1 MTSGKRNTWL
11 ELERKDNRGEGS
23 KRSEMKRER
32 IIDYTKKD
40 EKDCQ
45 TIYRDIGHWKKENE
59 KENIYTFER
68 HFASLH
74 DPIREH

>member
-32 IIDYTKKD
+32 IIPDYTKK
-40 EKDCQ
+40 KMKKIVKQ
-45 TIYRDIGHWKKENE
+45 FIVILAIGKRKTKKKYIYI
-59 KENIYTFER
+59 
-68 HFASLH
+68 
-74 DPIREH
+74 

>member
-1 MTSGKRNTWL
+1 
-11 ELERKDNRGEGS
+11 
-23 KRSEMKRER
+23 MKRER
-32 IIDYTKKD
+32 IIDYTKKKD

>member
-32 IIDYTKKD
+32 IIDYTKK
-40 EKDCQ
+40 KMKKIVKQ
-45 TIYRDIGHWKKENE
+45 FIVILAIGKRKTKK
-59 KENIYTFER
+59 KIYTFER